1 MVGVESVTPTEP
13 LRPVTRR
20 RVVSLAVTL
29 ACALVSSLASPAEQ
43 VAAEKEKKKKRKSKG
58 KSKGKGKNGKNNKHK
73 NEKNNQKRG
82 GGGQGQAIVKF
93 AQKHKGAQY
102 VWGGESPNGFDCS
115 GFTWYVYS
123 HAANMEIGRT
133 EDEQWKH
140 GRSVSRGALQ
150 PGDLVFFENTF
161 EHGLSH
167 VGIFVSGS
175 NFIHAE
181 NESTGVV
188 ISSLDSDYYRSHYA
202 GARRLV

>member
-1 MVGVESVTPTEP
+1 MVDVESVTSAEP
-13 LRPVTRR
+13 PCPVTRR
-20 RVVSLAVTL
+20 RVVSLGATL
-29 ACALVSSLASPAEQ
+29 ACALISSLASPAGPA
-43 VAAEKEKKKKRKSKG
+43 AAEKKKRKKKSKG
-58 KSKGKGKNGKNNKHK
+58 KSNGKGKNRKNKK
-73 NEKNNQKRG
+73 EKNKQKRG
-82 GGGQGQAIVKF
+82 GGGQGQAIVNY
-93 AQKHKGAQY
+93 AQKYKGARY

-123 HAANMEIGRT
+123 NAAKMEIGRT

-140 GRSVSRGALQ
+140 GRSVSRGAWQ

-161 EHGLSH
+161 ERGLSH

-181 NESTGVV
+181 NEGTGVV